1 MTTFAEELTIQQIR
15 KNGNVNTLVS
25 GHVFDGNM
33 KGFQKKHGEKIKY
46 SAIPDAHNLFLVKP
60 EKKNLAG
67 RLRRLLAGPGSTCK
81 GRRNR
86 RNVKASR
93 RYRRK
98 RRKHR
103 TRRKRGRY
111 TRKK

>member
-1 MTTFAEELTIQQIR
+1 MT
-15 KNGNVNTLVS
+15 
-25 GHVFDGNM
+25 
-33 KGFQKKHGEKIKY
+33 KGVQKKHGKKIKY
-46 SAIPDAHNLFLVKP
+46 SAIFNAHKLFLVKP
-60 EKKNLAG
+60 EKQNLAE

-93 RYRRK
+93 KHRRK

-103 TRRKRGRY
+103 TRRRKRRY

>member
-1 MTTFAEELTIQQIR
+1 MT
-15 KNGNVNTLVS
+15 
-25 GHVFDGNM
+25 
-33 KGFQKKHGEKIKY
+33 KGVQKKHGKKIKY
-46 SAIPDAHNLFLVKP
+46 SAISNAHQLFLVKP
-60 EKKNLAG
+60 EKQNLAG

-93 RYRRK
+93 RHRRKK

-103 TRRKRGRY
+103 TRRRKRRY